1 MVGPCSAAFS
11 LIKLFLQGFM
21 FLCVQDIPNDDTAKQ
36 LQLAVLQAPSIVVF
50 QSDGKVNGVYVV
62 GDGVYN
68 D

>member
-1 MVGPCSAAFS
+1 
-11 LIKLFLQGFM
+11 M